1 MERRDRLPLLD
12 ATLRFNELKRRL
24 PTATQRMLTRQL
36 RELEECGLVHREI
49 FPQVPPRVDY
59 SLTEE
64 GRSLAP
70 IILAMH
76 DWGTGRLKRQQ
87 KTSGIGARPGATELR
102 PRVRRLCAI
111 IANHVLQDVASTR
124 PNWATLSLS
133 FAAMCE
139 RCKIDQ
145 DPLRPQGLM
154 PHGDL
159 GGSLYC
165 ACSLRR
171 RRPHVNTRDG
181 SRTHYCSSG

>member
-1 MERRDRLPLLD
+1 MLKTKKRYDCAVGCPVEATLDLVGGKWKGVIVYHLLES
-12 ATLRFNELKRRL
+12 TLRFNELRRRL

-87 KTSGIGARPGATELR
+87 KTSGIRAQPRGHRAAAAR
-102 PRVRRLCAI
+102 
-111 IANHVLQDVASTR
+111 QASAR
-124 PNWATLSLS
+124 
-133 FAAMCE
+133 
-139 RCKIDQ
+139 
-145 DPLRPQGLM
+145 
-154 PHGDL
+154 HG
-159 GGSLYC
+159 G
-165 ACSLRR
+165 
-171 RRPHVNTRDG
+171 
-181 SRTHYCSSG
+181 